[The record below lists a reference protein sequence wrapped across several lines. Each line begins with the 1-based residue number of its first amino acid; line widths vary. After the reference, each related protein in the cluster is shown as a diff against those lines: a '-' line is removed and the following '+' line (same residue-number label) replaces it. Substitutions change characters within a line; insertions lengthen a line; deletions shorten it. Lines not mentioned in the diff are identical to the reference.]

1 MASIKNLSGG
11 SVSSV
16 DVADDTFGT
25 RMNPVVL
32 REAVEMYEANKRVGT
47 VNTLSRR
54 FVSGTTKKFQAQKG
68 AGRAR
73 HGDRKAP
80 SFRGGGVAHGPH
92 PRDYSYSLPRK
103 ALTRA
108 LRIALAGKLR
118 DGEICQW
125 ASDGAMSKPSTKQA
139 KKALGAL
146 EAEGGA
152 LIAAA
157 GDVDRNLLLSVR
169 NLPRVSLLP
178 AREITA
184 YDVVSHRNLVLLD
197 GALDVLIERVGA
209 KNDGGEA

>member
-1 MASIKNLSGG
+1 MASIKNLSAG
-11 SVSSV
+11 SVSSI
-16 DVADDTFGT
+16 DVADDTFGE

-54 FVSGTTKKFQAQKG
+54 FVNGTSKKFMAQKG
-68 AGRAR
+68 SGRAR

-80 SFRGGGVAHGPH
+80 LFRGGGVAHGPH
-92 PRDYSYSLPRK
+92 PRDYRYALPRK

-118 DGEICQW
+118 DGELCQW
-125 ASDGAMSKPSTKQA
+125 SSDGAMKKPSTKDA

-146 EAEGGA
+146 GAEGGA

-169 NLPRVSLLP
+169 NLPRVSVLP

-184 YDVVSHRNLVLLD
+184 YDVVSHRYVVLLN
-197 GALDVLIERVGA
+197 GALDLLVDRVGA
-209 KNDGGEA
+209 DSQGDEA